1 MFSFNSAYI
10 GSRLGT
16 CWEILEEKHEEFR
29 SHHVRDPYP
38 LIAEKAGLEKGL
50 LVSRLLR
57 SIAIG
62 KICPIL
68 HMLYTISYPD
78 INQYGYKIQN
88 LLIFIFTVCM
98 IATLYG
104 AAIVFNELIADFL
117 FDLTEGRLTMCL
129 WMMITVGILT
139 PVTWLGEPKDFW

>member
-1 MFSFNSAYI
+1 
-10 GSRLGT
+10 
-16 CWEILEEKHEEFR
+16 
-29 SHHVRDPYP
+29 
-38 LIAEKAGLEKGL
+38 
-50 LVSRLLR
+50 
-57 SIAIG
+57 
-62 KICPIL
+62 
-68 HMLYTISYPD
+68 
-78 INQYGYKIQN
+78 
-88 LLIFIFTVCM
+88 M